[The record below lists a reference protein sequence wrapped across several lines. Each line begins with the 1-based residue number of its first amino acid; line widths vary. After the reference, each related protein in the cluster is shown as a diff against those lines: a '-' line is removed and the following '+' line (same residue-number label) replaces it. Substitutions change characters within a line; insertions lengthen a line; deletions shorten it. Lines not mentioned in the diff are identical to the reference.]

1 MTNSNA
7 HESSS
12 VPVNGLENDQSAQ
25 SDQVNVVWWMLV
37 SFILVAVVA
46 VGVPTYAIS
55 VSG

>member
-46 VGVPTYAIS
+46 VGVPTNAIS